1 MEIFSLFF
9 IRNIYGASLTWRA
22 VRGTKVVWIAVILVT
37 LAQFSITYVSAL
49 QLIFNTE
56 SVSVT
61 DGLLIVAIGLVV
73 FVILEIEKQLRLKL
87 SKARFR

>member
-1 MEIFSLFF
+1 
-9 IRNIYGASLTWRA
+9 
-22 VRGTKVVWIAVILVT
+22 VVWIAVILVT

-73 FVILEIEKQLRLKL
+73 FVILELEKQLRLNL
-87 SKARFR
+87 SKIKFS